1 MRQVPQTPV
10 LPDSLRLVHVPP
22 DSVRRVPQTPVL
34 PDSLRLVLP
43 DSLILVRQR
52 PVDADAVVRSLWGC

>member
-43 DSLILVRQR
+43 DSPILVRQR